1 MENWSN
7 LARVATMRTYSRDQ
21 EKWSDIVDR
30 VIRGNVRLTNV
41 PEEEINE
48 LRYLMM
54 NRIAMPAGR
63 GLWFSGT
70 QALDTIGGAA
80 LNNCWFVTGDKWEH
94 LVLACDLLMLGG
106 GVGMSV
112 QHKYVSKLPKVRET
126 SISHKNT
133 KDAFYIVPDS
143 REGWCEL
150 IRLVLKSYFVTGRK
164 FTYSTCCIRG
174 KGERINGFG
183 GTASGPLPLIEC
195 IDTISKILDARV
207 GKHIRPIDMADLL
220 TCIGRMVVAGNVRRS
235 AIIIIGDPWDR
246 EYLTCKRWD
255 LRPVPVYRQFANFSV
270 ACSDIEDLHPS
281 FWRTYE
287 AGEPFG
293 FVNLENIQKYGR
305 MGELKCDSAIG
316 VNPCVTGET
325 EVLTRQGYRR
335 IDSLVGESIEVWN
348 GQEWSEVQPKVT
360 GYNQTVVRVTLD
372 NGQSLT
378 CTPYHKFITREGLVQ
393 AEDLIAGQQLERM
406 RYPVIEYGVSLADA
420 YSQGFYQGDGESNSK
435 HMKLYGEKRHLLN
448 ELAVVGKK
456 DNDDYQRV
464 TFTCEL
470 EPKGFVPIQYDVL
483 SRLDW
488 LAGYCDADGTVT
500 QDKAIQI
507 TSVDKQ
513 LLLTIQKMLT
523 TLGCHSRVSPGRPD
537 RTQNMPGGVYDCKA
551 TFRLL
556 IGAVQ
561 IQALKRLG
569 FRPRRL
575 NIEGSP
581 NRDASRFVRVM
592 SVEYIGTEDQVYC
605 FNEPSLH
612 QGCFDGVI
620 TGQCAEATLEN
631 GEPCNLLE
639 LFMARMKDREQFA
652 RAARLMYRYGKRVC
666 KEQYHH
672 EIINE
677 VIHRNNRIGVGITG
691 CLQSRLFNPSDL
703 DYAYAAIQDENVS
716 YSNELGMPL
725 SIRTTVVKPSGTL
738 SILGD
743 CTPGIHPA
751 FAEYYIRRVR
761 FADNSQLIP
770 VLRDA
775 GHKIEPQKNI
785 DGSLDYGT
793 LVVDFPVHMPN
804 TPTAEH
810 MTTWQQLDIVKMA
823 QRHWADQSVSVTV
836 YYKKPEIDE
845 LKTWVSENLQYLKT
859 LSFLCYDDHGF
870 EQAPMEK
877 ISKEQY
883 DRIASKVKPINFDG
897 ADTGDLLEECVGGAC
912 PVR

>member
-7 LARVATMRTYSRDQ
+7 LARVATMRTYSRDN
-21 EKWSDIVDR
+21 ENWNDIVER
-30 VIRGNVRLTNV
+30 AIGGNTRKVDV
-41 PEEEINE
+41 PDWERNA
-48 LRYLMM
+48 LRQLMTD
-54 NRIAMPAGR
+54 RIAMPAGR

-70 QALDTIGGAA
+70 PALDVIGGAA
-80 LNNCWFVTGDKWEH
+80 LNNCWAVTGDKWEH

-183 GTASGPLPLIEC
+183 GTASGPIPLIEC
-195 IDTISKILDARV
+195 IETISKILDARV
-207 GKHIRPIDMADLL
+207 GKHVRPIDMADLL

-270 ACSDIEDLHPS
+270 AASDIEDLHPS

-293 FVNLENIQKYGR
+293 FVNLDNIQKYGR
-305 MGELKCDSAIG
+305 MGEEKYDSAIL
-316 VNPCVTGET
+316 VNP
-325 EVLTRQGYRR
+325 
-335 IDSLVGESIEVWN
+335 
-348 GQEWSEVQPKVT
+348 
-360 GYNQTVVRVTLD
+360 
-372 NGQSLT
+372 
-378 CTPYHKFITREGLVQ
+378 
-393 AEDLIAGQQLERM
+393 
-406 RYPVIEYGVSLADA
+406 
-420 YSQGFYQGDGESNSK
+420 
-435 HMKLYGEKRHLLN
+435 
-448 ELAVVGKK
+448 
-456 DNDDYQRV
+456 
-464 TFTCEL
+464 
-470 EPKGFVPIQYDVL
+470 
-483 SRLDW
+483 
-488 LAGYCDADGTVT
+488 
-500 QDKAIQI
+500 
-507 TSVDKQ
+507 
-513 LLLTIQKMLT
+513 
-523 TLGCHSRVSPGRPD
+523 
-537 RTQNMPGGVYDCKA
+537 
-551 TFRLL
+551 
-556 IGAVQ
+556 
-561 IQALKRLG
+561 
-569 FRPRRL
+569 
-575 NIEGSP
+575 
-581 NRDASRFVRVM
+581 
-592 SVEYIGTEDQVYC
+592 
-605 FNEPSLH
+605 
-612 QGCFDGVI
+612 
-620 TGQCAEATLEN
+620 CAEATLEN

-639 LFMARMKDREQFA
+639 LFMSRMHTRDELAF
-652 RAARLMYRYGKRVC
+652 AARLMFRYGKRVC
-666 KEQYHH
+666 LENYHH
-672 EIINE
+672 DIINE
-677 VIHRNNRIGVGITG
+677 VVHRNNRVGVGITG
-691 CLQSRLFNPSDL
+691 CLQSSLFNPRDL
-703 DYAYAAIQDENVS
+703 DFAYEAIQEENRI
-716 YSNELGMPL
+716 YSAELGVPE

-761 FADNSQLIP
+761 FADNSPLIP

-804 TPTAEH
+804 TPTADQ

-836 YYKKPEIDE
+836 YYKKPEIED
-845 LKTWVSENLQYLKT
+845 LKDWVGNNLKYLKT

-883 DRIASKVKPINFDG
+883 ERIANKVKPINFSG
-897 ADTGDLLEECVGGAC
+897 ADTGDLLEECVGGSC

>member
-7 LARVATMRTYSRDQ
+7 LARVATMRTYSRDN
-21 EKWSDIVDR
+21 ENWNDIVER
-30 VIRGNVRLTNV
+30 AIGGNTRKVDV
-41 PEEEINE
+41 PDWERNA
-48 LRYLMM
+48 LRQLMTD
-54 NRIAMPAGR
+54 RIAMPAGR

-70 QALDTIGGAA
+70 PALDVIGGAA
-80 LNNCWFVTGDKWEH
+80 LNNCWAVTGDKWEH

-183 GTASGPLPLIEC
+183 GTASGPIPLIEC
-195 IDTISKILDARV
+195 IETISKILDARV
-207 GKHIRPIDMADLL
+207 GKHVRPIDMADLL

-270 ACSDIEDLHPS
+270 AASDIEDLHPS

-293 FVNLENIQKYGR
+293 FVNLDNIQKYGR
-305 MGELKCDSAIG
+305 MGEEKYDSAIL
-316 VNPCVTGET
+316 VNP
-325 EVLTRQGYRR
+325 
-335 IDSLVGESIEVWN
+335 
-348 GQEWSEVQPKVT
+348 
-360 GYNQTVVRVTLD
+360 
-372 NGQSLT
+372 
-378 CTPYHKFITREGLVQ
+378 
-393 AEDLIAGQQLERM
+393 
-406 RYPVIEYGVSLADA
+406 
-420 YSQGFYQGDGESNSK
+420 
-435 HMKLYGEKRHLLN
+435 
-448 ELAVVGKK
+448 
-456 DNDDYQRV
+456 
-464 TFTCEL
+464 
-470 EPKGFVPIQYDVL
+470 
-483 SRLDW
+483 
-488 LAGYCDADGTVT
+488 
-500 QDKAIQI
+500 
-507 TSVDKQ
+507 
-513 LLLTIQKMLT
+513 
-523 TLGCHSRVSPGRPD
+523 
-537 RTQNMPGGVYDCKA
+537 
-551 TFRLL
+551 
-556 IGAVQ
+556 
-561 IQALKRLG
+561 
-569 FRPRRL
+569 
-575 NIEGSP
+575 
-581 NRDASRFVRVM
+581 
-592 SVEYIGTEDQVYC
+592 
-605 FNEPSLH
+605 
-612 QGCFDGVI
+612 
-620 TGQCAEATLEN
+620 CAEATLEN

-639 LFMARMKDREQFA
+639 LFMSRMHTRDELAF
-652 RAARLMYRYGKRVC
+652 AARLMFRYGKRVC
-666 KEQYHH
+666 LENYHH
-672 EIINE
+672 DIINE
-677 VIHRNNRIGVGITG
+677 VVHRNNRVGVGITG
-691 CLQSRLFNPSDL
+691 CLQSSLFNPRDL
-703 DYAYAAIQDENVS
+703 DFAYEAIQEENRI
-716 YSNELGMPL
+716 YSAELGVPE

-761 FADNSQLIP
+761 FADNSPLIP

-804 TPTAEH
+804 TPTADQ

-836 YYKKPEIDE
+836 YYKKPEIEE

-883 DRIASKVKPINFDG
+883 ERIASKVKPINFDG
-897 ADTGDLLEECVGGAC
+897 ADTGDLLEDCVGGAC

>member
-7 LARVATMRTYSRDQ
+7 LARVATMRTYSRDN
-21 EKWSDIVDR
+21 ENWNDIVER
-30 VIRGNVRLTNV
+30 AIGGNTRKVDV
-41 PEEEINE
+41 PDWERNA
-48 LRYLMM
+48 LRQLMTD
-54 NRIAMPAGR
+54 RIAMPAGR

-70 QALDTIGGAA
+70 PALDVIGGAA
-80 LNNCWFVTGDKWEH
+80 LNNCWAVTGDKWEH

-183 GTASGPLPLIEC
+183 GTASGPIPLIEC
-195 IDTISKILDARV
+195 IETISKILDARV
-207 GKHIRPIDMADLL
+207 GKHVRPIDMADLL

-270 ACSDIEDLHPS
+270 AASDIEDLHPS

-305 MGELKCDSAIG
+305 MGEEKYDSAIL
-316 VNPCVTGET
+316 VNPCVPGET
-325 EVLTRQGYRR
+325 EILTEHGYRR
-335 IDSLVGESIEVWN
+335 IDTLVGKRVRVWN
-348 GQEWSEVQPKVT
+348 GSEWSVVTPRVT
-360 GYNQTVVRVTLD
+360 GKDRLIVKVTLD
-372 NGQSLT
+372 NGQTLN
-378 CTPYHKFITREGLVQ
+378 CTENHEFVTRDGKVK
-393 AEDLIAGQQLERM
+393 AKDLNGHQLAKM
-406 RYPVIEYGVSLADA
+406 KYPVVQGGKHLPNA
-420 YSQGFYQGDGESNSK
+420 YSQGFYQGDGETDS
-435 HMKLYGEKRHLLN
+435 HHIKLYGEKKMLLP
-448 ELAVVGKK
+448 ELQAVGKTDAGK
-456 DNDDYQRV
+456 YQRA
-464 TFTCEL
+464 TFTCDL
-470 EPKGFVPIQYDVL
+470 QPKGYVPIEMDMV
-483 SRLDW
+483 SRLEW

-500 QDKAIQI
+500 NDYGIQI
-507 TSVDKQ
+507 TSVDVDVLRKV
-513 LLLTIQKMLT
+513 QKMLT
-523 TLGCHSRVSPGRPD
+523 TLGCHCRVQPGRPE
-537 RTQNMPGGVYDCKA
+537 REQEMPGGTYVCKP
-551 TFRLL
+551 TYRLL

-561 IQALKRLG
+561 VQTLRGLG
-569 FRPRRL
+569 FNPRRL
-575 NIEGSP
+575 NIDHSP
-581 NRDASRFVRVM
+581 NRDASRFVKVV
-592 SVEYIGTEDQVYC
+592 SVEPQYVADTVYC
-605 FNEPSLH
+605 FTEPKLN
-612 QGCFDGVI
+612 QGCFEGIV

-639 LFMARMKDREQFA
+639 LFMSRMKTRDELAF
-652 RAARLMYRYGKRVC
+652 AARLMFRYGKRVC
-666 KEQYHH
+666 LENYHH
-672 EIINE
+672 DIINE
-677 VIHRNNRIGVGITG
+677 VVHRNNRIGVGITG
-691 CLQSRLFNPSDL
+691 CLQSRLFNPGDL
-703 DYAYAAIQDENVS
+703 DFAYEAIQEENRI
-716 YSNELGMPL
+716 YSAELGVPE

-761 FADNSQLIP
+761 FADNSPLIP

-804 TPTAEH
+804 TPTADQ

-836 YYKKPEIDE
+836 YYKKPEIED
-845 LKTWVSENLQYLKT
+845 LKDWVGDNLKYLKT

-883 DRIASKVKPINFDG
+883 ERIANKVKPINFSG
-897 ADTGDLLEECVGGAC
+897 ADTGDLLEECVGGSC